1 MKKLSIALA
10 LILCVALCVF
20 CFASCGKKKADATT
34 AAPGTTPTTT
44 ESSTTAPATTAE
56 ATTAPVTTAPHEHT
70 PEADYTID
78 KPATCGEDGSK
89 SIHCSECGN
98 IIPGTEVK
106 IDADPTLHVVDEWNV
121 TKEATIFEDG
131 VKTGTCTVCH
141 QPVEKVIEETYNEY
155 KFTTES
161 TDTLDKSKN
170 FASEILGED
179 KHFYPP
185 EENPNG
191 LDFYIEYSFLWN
203 ADLQKMS
210 NVGNTKNQILTGCIG
225 NQDAYFMALT
235 TNAKGCDNKVA
246 PGGFEYVACR
256 TVEYGPA
263 GMSEQSATGGV
274 GNTYADFPNI
284 GGTDQANP
292 EYGWHRFA
300 LVVHEELLNEAALKA
315 DTEAKATA
323 AEYRFSFTVYVDGVK
338 LYTLS
343 NRSDPAFNA
352 STYRAENMLFTAE
365 SDGQGGVVYK
375 DIDAGKSVTWI
386 QIPTFQTTEGTAY
399 AVYADE
405 AIFAG
410 SDFAQKVVKVTAP
423 VDNVYTTADGDQ
435 IPAKIWYKLD
445 TIPEPDLD
453 FDVKVYNPADLSNY
467 EGDKSMLLL
476 SKTLP
481 QIAGEDHFYPTE
493 QNPAGKAVYF
503 EFALLYNETMANSAT
518 DEFDMCLNFQ
528 GTGGKTL
535 YVFVT
540 KDNGSG
546 WCKYAGGFDYANKK
560 AILYG
565 PEGGNAQPKENYPNM
580 GNYGWHMIGVKFY
593 QTAALDGDN
602 VVYSGVSTLYV
613 DGVKVWELDV
623 DMSKFVLSGNKTLRL
638 FDATNNAGVLEYAD
652 NPNAAKVRVQL
663 RGEGINNSGTPMYF
677 VYGGETWAI
686 VDADYA
692 PAYKPVAD
700 PTPAQ
705 YKLSDDLTVP
715 ASVYFGEPVI
725 SEPDLDFDV
734 VVYNPADLSNF
745 DGDKS
750 MLLLSK
756 TLPEIAGDDHFY
768 PTEQNPDGK
777 DAYFEFAV
785 LWNETLAN
793 CANQYFQLCMNY
805 KGGSGSILFYF
816 IPKDNAPDTW
826 CKFAGGFD
834 WGRGKGDDPILFGPS
849 GVEHGQ
855 KTDYPNIGEYGWH
868 KIGFRFHQSAALSG
882 ENVVYSGVS
891 SLYIDG
897 VLVWQIDLN
906 MDRIKSDKNLLF
918 TATNNAGVLA
928 YADNENAAKVRMQ
941 IRGEG
946 INNSTDPTYFVFGG
960 ATWAIVDADWTP
972 NVEPVADPTPAE
984 YKLSDTLTVPA
995 SVYFQAKSN

>member
-56 ATTAPVTTAPHEHT
+56 ATTAEVTTAATTAEPCQHV
-70 PEADYTID
+70 PADDYTVD
-78 KPATCGEDGSK
+78 VPATCGEAGSK
-89 SIHCSECGN
+89 SYHCTICGES
-98 IIPGTEVK
+98 IPGTEVR
-106 IDADPTLHVVDEWNV
+106 IDPDSTAHEVASWTV
-121 TKEATIFEDG
+121 TKEATLFEQ
-131 VKTGTCTVCH
+131 TGSRHGECSVCH
-141 QPVEKVIEETYNEY
+141 QDVVE
-155 KFTTES
+155 
-161 TDTLDKSKN
+161 DTA
-170 FASEILGED
+170 F
-179 KHFYPP
+179 
-185 EENPNG
+185 
-191 LDFYIEYSFLWN
+191 
-203 ADLQKMS
+203 
-210 NVGNTKNQILTGCIG
+210 V
-225 NQDAYFMALT
+225 
-235 TNAKGCDNKVA
+235 
-246 PGGFEYVACR
+246 
-256 TVEYGPA
+256 PA
-263 GMSEQSATGGV
+263 
-274 GNTYADFPNI
+274 I
-284 GGTDQANP
+284 
-292 EYGWHRFA
+292 
-300 LVVHEELLNEAALKA
+300 
-315 DTEAKATA
+315 
-323 AEYRFSFTVYVDGVK
+323 
-338 LYTLS
+338 
-343 NRSDPAFNA
+343 
-352 STYRAENMLFTAE
+352 
-365 SDGQGGVVYK
+365 
-375 DIDAGKSVTWI
+375 
-386 QIPTFQTTEGTAY
+386 
-399 AVYADE
+399 
-405 AIFAG
+405 
-410 SDFAQKVVKVTAP
+410 
-423 VDNVYTTADGDQ
+423 
-435 IPAKIWYKLD
+435 
-445 TIPEPDLD
+445 
-453 FDVKVYNPADLSNY
+453 YNPADLSNY

-476 SKTLP
+476 TKTLP
-481 QIAGEDHFYPTE
+481 QIAGDDHFYPTE
-493 QNPAGKAVYF
+493 QNPAGKAVFF

-518 DEFDMCLNFQ
+518 DEFDLCLNYQ
-528 GTGGKTL
+528 GAGGKTL

-593 QTAALDGDN
+593 ETAALDGDN

-638 FDATNNAGVLEYAD
+638 FDATNNAGVLTYAD
-652 NPNAAKVRVQL
+652 NENAAKVRMQL
-663 RGEGINNSGTPMYF
+663 RGEGINNSAAPMYF
-677 VYGGETWAI
+677 VYTGEKWSI

-692 PAYKPVAD
+692 PSVRPVAS
-700 PTPAQ
+700 PAAAT
-705 YKLSDDLTVP
+705 YKLSDTLTVP
-715 ASVYFGEPVI
+715 AAIYFEEPTLP
-725 SEPDLDFDV
+725 EPDLDFDV
-734 VVYNPADLSNF
+734 AVYNPADLSNF
-745 DGDKS
+745 EGDKS

-897 VLVWQIDLN
+897 VLVWQVDLN

-984 YKLSDTLTVPA
+984 YRLSDTLTVPA